1 MTQAL
6 DDLLEALEDVDD
18 ATREEAAKILAE
30 KGDPKSLD
38 ALISACGDD
47 YWSVRAYAGCGVAKI
62 GGQKA
67 LEALIGLF
75 NDPIMEVRN
84 QAVEA
89 TARLGTAILDRM
101 IAAMKDERWR
111 VREHAAKTCGEI
123 RDKIA
128 ILCPLR
134 FDFLQDFLPQLRF
147 NGQIQ
152 ESRSDNFHSVK
163 KLVSA
168 GDIFDDNLSDIM
180 WSFAFR
186 GCQGH
191 GHSRGQITPFR
202 SFRRIEGEYRPHFC
216 G

>member
-30 KGDPKSLD
+30 KGDPKSLE

-62 GGQKA
+62 GGPKA

-111 VREHAAKTCGEI
+111 VREHAATAAGGLKDTKAVEPLIAVC
-123 RDKIA
+123 RDRDGA
-128 ILCPLR
+128 
-134 FDFLQDFLPQLRF
+134 
-147 NGQIQ
+147 
-152 ESRSDNFHSVK
+152 VK
-163 KLVSA
+163 SA
-168 GDIFDDNLSDIM
+168 
-180 WSFAFR
+180 AE
-186 GCQGH
+186 
-191 GHSRGQITPFR
+191 
-202 SFRRIEGEYRPHFC
+202 RIEKSQLYS
-216 G
+216 